1 MTEEQRQARRRYQ
14 RERRFRERER
24 RANTAR
30 RIFRDRNLPHEIGEL
45 ILEFY

>member
-1 MTEEQRQARRRYQ
+1 MRMRRRL
-14 RERRFRERER
+14 RRYDRERER